1 MKIWLSINKTP
12 PPNPPHSPPPHPPG
26 DVISKLNFSFELYDI
41 DGTGKIKQVEMT
53 FILSSMNATASYF
66 GDPVM
71 TTDEVDAL
79 VSDIFKGK
87 EEGHALT
94 YSEYMTAVAEHPVL
108 VSFITGAGSVRYGS
122 SK

>member
-1 MKIWLSINKTP
+1 
-12 PPNPPHSPPPHPPG
+12 
-26 DVISKLNFSFELYDI
+26 
-41 DGTGKIKQVEMT
+41 
-53 FILSSMNATASYF
+53 
-66 GDPVM
+66 M
-71 TTDEVDAL
+71 TTDEVDSL

-94 YSEYMTAVAEHPVL
+94 YSEYMQAVAEHPVL